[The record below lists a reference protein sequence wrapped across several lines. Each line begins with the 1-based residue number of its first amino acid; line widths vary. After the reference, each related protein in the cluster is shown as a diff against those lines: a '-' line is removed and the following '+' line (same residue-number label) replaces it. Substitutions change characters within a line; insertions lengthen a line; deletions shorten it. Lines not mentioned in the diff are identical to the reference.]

1 MSSARKDPV
10 EKPIIQL
17 RITLDD
23 VLPAVWRRLL
33 VPGDIRLSDLHAV
46 FQVAMGWTDSHLHSF
61 SIGSKVFGAQYE
73 DHPKEEL
80 DEKSVTLVEA
90 LGDLRR
96 FHYAYDFGDDWQ
108 HEIVIEDQSMSIA
121 GLKFAVCLDG
131 QRACPLEDCGGAWG
145 YVHLLEVLSD
155 PDHEEFDDMTGWIGD
170 YFDPEL
176 CDLSEINVALQRFG

>member
-33 VPGDIRLSDLHAV
+33 VPGDLRLSDLHAV
-46 FQVAMGWTDSHLHSF
+46 FQIAMGWTDSHLHSF
-61 SIGSKVFGAQYE
+61 SIGNKVFGAQYE

-96 FHYAYDFGDDWQ
+96 FHYAYDFGDCHPPPLRD
-108 HEIVIEDQSMSIA
+108 HPSATSKGPPRPSARA
-121 GLKFAVCLDG
+121 GRL
-131 QRACPLEDCGGAWG
+131 
-145 YVHLLEVLSD
+145 
-155 PDHEEFDDMTGWIGD
+155 
-170 YFDPEL
+170 
-176 CDLSEINVALQRFG
+176 